1 MKLLKL
7 GSVLFLSILCCVTF
21 ANETS
26 LVQAEVQATE
36 APAGFDNLTN
46 GMVDQTAFDEVKE
59 IFEDTEAISDGI
71 GPVYNALSCTECH
84 QNPVTGGNS
93 QIVEVRA
100 GHWNGQVFTDH
111 PGGSLIHSRAIDASV
126 QERIMDGNEVRAFRA
141 ATSVLGLGFVEA
153 IRDETLIS
161 IANAQPFQSGGLIR
175 GQIVR
180 VDVIEA
186 PGVTRVGRFG
196 WKNQQA
202 SLLSFSADAYIN
214 EMGITTPMAPIENDS
229 NGSSIELFDH
239 VPLDDPTAPDD
250 EGIDDLEAFA
260 AFMRASKAPPRD
272 ATLAATVAAR
282 AGATLF
288 NQIGCAVCHVTTIT
302 TAPTGTSL
310 NGGTFVVPEALGN
323 KTIHPYSDF
332 LLHDVGTGD
341 GIVQGLALTRNRM
354 RTPPLWGLRTKN
366 RLMHDGLSMTFNEA
380 ILRHGGEAGFVVLN
394 YRFLSNSQR
403 DNLLTFLRSL

>member
-21 ANETS
+21 VRDAS
-26 LVQAEVQATE
+26 PVRAEVQASE

-59 IFEDTEAISDGI
+59 IFEETEGISDGI

-84 QNPVTGGNS
+84 QNPITGGNS
-93 QIVEVRA
+93 QIVEVRS
-100 GHWNGQVFTDH
+100 GHFNGQAFTDH
-111 PGGSLIHSRAIDASV
+111 PGGSLIHSRAIDAAC
-126 QERIMDGNEVRAFRA
+126 QERILDGNEVRSFRA

-180 VDVIEA
+180 VEVAEA
-186 PGVTRVGRFG
+186 PGVTRGGRFG

-202 SLLSFSADAYIN
+202 SLLSFSADAYVN
-214 EMGITTPMAPIENDS
+214 EMGITTPLAPLENS
-229 NGSSIELFDH
+229 TNGASIEPFDH
-239 VPLDDPTAPDD
+239 VPEDDPTAPDD
-250 EGIDDLEAFA
+250 GDNGDLEAFT

-272 ATLAATVAAR
+272 TALAATPQAR

-302 TAPTGTSL
+302 TAPVGTSL
-310 NGGTFVVPEALGN
+310 NGGTFVVPDALGN
-323 KTIHPYSDF
+323 KIIHPYSDF

-341 GIVQGLALTRNRM
+341 GIVQGLALTRNRL

-380 ILRHGGEAGFVVLN
+380 ILRHGGEATFVVLN